1 MQTLEDLNLAL
12 VMLYTKMKKS
22 VTEKKEGVGGRR
34 GGVGGAN
41 YLHGDATYRHVFGQL
56 HKDDHLLEISPM
68 HTLPP
73 PPPYPCGITCLEDKL
88 C

>member
-34 GGVGGAN
+34 GWGG
-41 YLHGDATYRHVFGQL
+41 Q
-56 HKDDHLLEISPM
+56 
-68 HTLPP
+68 
-73 PPPYPCGITCLEDKL
+73 ITCMEMQHIGMYLVNRTKMTVFL
-88 C
+88 R